1 MSSNALQ
8 SWARERA
15 DLAERAAASV
25 VAVETPKGRPLSG
38 IVWDADTVVTAAE
51 ALAGA
56 SRAVVRGGGAQAVDA
71 AVVAL
76 DLATD
81 VALLSAHTGLPVPA
95 RADSTALRAGQP
107 VLLVG
112 RDAAGED
119 TGPIAQWAD
128 VQQVGPAWRSRRG
141 GEIARTIRF
150 SLRLDAALE
159 GAGIFDAG
167 GALCAMAVPALRG
180 RALGIPVE
188 TVAAVAS
195 RVAQHGY
202 LPQPYL
208 GVRLQPVWLDDAQ
221 RGQLGRER
229 APAVIV
235 TGVEPGSPA
244 QRAGLIFG
252 DMVLSLAQRPVYSPA
267 AVVREL
273 GGAAIGSVLAV
284 DVLRAGVAQ
293 ALSITVG
300 ERPRA

>member
-1 MSSNALQ
+1 MPTSALQ
-8 SWARERA
+8 LWARERA
-15 DLAERAAASV
+15 DLTERAAASV
-25 VAVETPKGRPLSG
+25 VAVEAPKGRPLAG
-38 IVWDADTVVTAAE
+38 IVWDDDTVVTAAE

-56 SRAVVRGGGAQAVDA
+56 SGAVVRGGGRTFDA
-71 AVVAL
+71 ALIAL

-81 VALLSAHTGLPVPA
+81 VALLRARTGLPPPA

-112 RDAAGED
+112 RDGAGED
-119 TGPIAQWAD
+119 AGPLARWAD

-159 GAGIFDAG
+159 GGGIFDAG
-167 GALCAMAVPALRG
+167 GALCAMAVPAPRG

-188 TVAAVAS
+188 TLAAVAS

-221 RGQLGRER
+221 RAQLGRER

-235 TGVEPGSPA
+235 TGVEP
-244 QRAGLIFG
+244 
-252 DMVLSLAQRPVYSPA
+252 
-267 AVVREL
+267 
-273 GGAAIGSVLAV
+273 
-284 DVLRAGVAQ
+284 
-293 ALSITVG
+293 
-300 ERPRA
+300 